1 MGSAKDFMFTYG
13 NTSTDL
19 LNKDI
24 KFIIKTTTKI
34 TTRLKILQHYA
45 RKIIKNCTKKKW
57 RKKPKKS

>member
-1 MGSAKDFMFTYG
+1 MGSAKDFMFMYG

-45 RKIIKNCTKKKW
+45 RKIIKNCTKKK
-57 RKKPKKS
+57 